1 MLAFSYHRC
10 RFVSVSS
17 LSTYKICQLSYLLCQ
32 NHFSVNSNTTSSH
45 HRCHYRSVD
54 LSLPHLWYDHARKI
68 KRNII
73 CHIGPT
79 NSGKTYNA
87 LKRLKECR
95 NGLYLGP
102 LRLLAWE
109 ICENLRSS
117 NIKCNLLTG
126 QERDFYEGDSGT
138 HLSSTIEMAD
148 FHKSYEVAVIDE
160 VQLIGSQDR
169 GTNHSSV
176 SSSSSGSSSRL
187 CCLLMLKYVNTTV
200 LCINVLFD

>member
-1 MLAFSYHRC
+1 MLSTAYRRSRLVSFSAFS
-10 RFVSVSS
+10 SS
-17 LSTYKICQLSYLLCQ
+17 TPNLSYLRYQ
-32 NHFSVNSNTTSSH
+32 SHRYPSSNSSSFH
-45 HRCHYRSVD
+45 NCRHYRSVD

-79 NSGKTYNA
+79 NSGKTFNA
-87 LKRLKECR
+87 LKRLKECP

-109 ICENLRSS
+109 ICENLRQS

-126 QERDFYEGDSGT
+126 QERDFYEGNSGT

-148 FHKSYEVAVIDE
+148 FNKTYEVAVIDE
-160 VQLIGSQDR
+160 VQLIGSPDR
-169 GTNHSSV
+169 GMWS
-176 SSSSSGSSSRL
+176 
-187 CCLLMLKYVNTTV
+187 
-200 LCINVLFD
+200 